1 VIAKVLESRLV
12 RRRKSTAACVAHKP
26 NSEALDVQVTT
37 PQDILNADRL
47 IFPGVGAFGQA
58 MEILNQRGFS
68 EPLKE
73 YITDNRPFLGICI
86 GMQVLFDGS
95 EEDGGSKGLSVVPGT
110 VSRFQTMP
118 GFPVPHIGWNELH
131 QVYVRNSTLILHDSW
146 DNN

>member
-1 VIAKVLESRLV
+1 MATDVLFHSMAPESLER
-12 RRRKSTAACVAHKP
+12 P
-26 NSEALDVQVTT
+26 NSGAHDLQVTS

-58 MEILNQRGFS
+58 MEILKQRGFS

-86 GMQVLFDGS
+86 GMQVLFEGS
-95 EEDGGSKGLSVVPGT
+95 EEDGGSEGLSVVPGT
-110 VSRFQTMP
+110 VARFEAMR

-131 QVYVRNSTLILHDSW
+131 QV
-146 DNN
+146 